1 MKPIII
7 AAKKEGKKSEKE
19 YVKHLAPVPFSFQN
33 IISRNGMVGRRDN
46 SISLIHLIRINAN
59 TPLEF

>member
-7 AAKKEGKKSEKE
+7 AAKKEGKKERKRI
-19 YVKHLAPVPFSFQN
+19 KHLAPVPFSFQN

-46 SISLIHLIRINAN
+46 SISLIHLIRTNAN
-59 TPLEF
+59 TPVEF

>member
-33 IISRNGMVGRRDN
+33 TGCLTLKCAIVNGPEG
-46 SISLIHLIRINAN
+46 
-59 TPLEF
+59 